1 MTAVW
6 AQQSTHQSTQRAK
19 ERSQQRAKVRA
30 TARAVGGGE
39 AVRPSVRT
47 VFLSILLVVLAF
59 YTEMAFELE
68 WRTTAGRIGPGF
80 FPRLVGGAGIALTA
94 LALVSGLRNNQP
106 ATTPTGPATGLAG
119 AAEPDL
125 GEHPRVLLLTVLGAG
140 AYVLTLTV
148 LGAVVSSALFLLG
161 TLLWLDRRHRRRA
174 VVISLLFPVL
184 VYLLLQ
190 TLLNA
195 GLPDGILPLP

>member
-6 AQQSTHQSTQRAK
+6 AQQSTHQSTRQPTQWAK
-19 ERSQQRAKVRA
+19 ERSRQRAKLRA

-47 VFLSILLVVLAF
+47 VFLSIVLVVLAF

-68 WRTTAGRIGPGF
+68 WRTAAGRIGPGF
-80 FPRLVGGAGIALTA
+80 FPRLVGGAGIVLTA
-94 LALVSGLRNNQP
+94 LALVSGLRSGQP
-106 ATTPTGPATGLAG
+106 ATGSAAG

-148 LGAVVSSALFLLG
+148 LGAIVSSALFLLG